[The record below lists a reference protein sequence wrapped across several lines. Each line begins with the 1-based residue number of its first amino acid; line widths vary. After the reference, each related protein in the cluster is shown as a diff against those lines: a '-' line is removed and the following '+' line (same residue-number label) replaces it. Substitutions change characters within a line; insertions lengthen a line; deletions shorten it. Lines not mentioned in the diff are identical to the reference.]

1 MAQSGYTPI
10 QLYYSTV
17 SGNTP
22 VAVDLTNGELAL
34 NTADGILYYKD
45 STGVVEVLAS
55 GSSVAVSAATVATTA
70 NLAALS
76 GLLTIDGV
84 TVTASQRV
92 LVKNQTLSQNNGVY
106 VAAVGAW
113 TRAIDSNSS
122 TEIAGRII
130 SIRSGSTNGG
140 QQWATTF
147 KSTDTLG
154 TTAMSWFQVALQN
167 TSVAF
172 SALNV
177 TGNTTLG
184 DASADTVVVN
194 GTVASNLIFT
204 DNTYDIGA
212 SGATRPRTGYFG
224 TSVFAPL
231 VDATNLEV
239 TNIKALDSTASI
251 SIASS
256 TGIATFSK
264 ATIVETTDNTN
275 AALRITQLG
284 TGNAFL
290 VEDSANPDTTPFVIN
305 ATGAVVIGATTALA
319 LTISGTPQLSQGG
332 ITTAPA
338 TNAFSRWDASATGF
352 DMQFGKSRSGTVG
365 TYGIVSSGDSAGQL
379 QFFGDDGTAFV
390 SLATIA
396 AFVDGTPGVGDMPGR
411 LVFSTTADG
420 ASTVT
425 ERVRITSTGA
435 VAFNGASNYGT
446 SGQVLTS
453 SGNSAPTWAT
463 PTVGTVTSVAA
474 LTLGTTGTDLSS
486 TVANGTTTPVIT
498 LNVPTASA
506 SNRGA
511 LSAADWTTFNN
522 KGSGTVTSV
531 TGTSPVAS
539 SGGTTPAI
547 SLAAGYGDTQ
557 NPYASKTANYVL
569 AAPDGSAGL
578 PTFRAIVAA
587 DIPTLN
593 QNTTGT
599 ASNITASSNSTLTT
613 LGSLSLPYSQLSGV
627 VPTWN
632 QNTTGSAAS
641 LTTARTIAITGDLAY
656 TSGSFD
662 GSANVTGAGTLAT
675 VNTNVGSFTNA
686 SITVN
691 GKGLITAASSG
702 TSLVT
707 SVTATSPVASSGGT
721 TPDISLSA
729 GYGDTLNPYA
739 SKTAKFFLAAPNA
752 SAGVPVFRAIVAS
765 DIPTLDQNTTGSAGS
780 LSATLVATSGGTG
793 QSSYAV
799 GDLLYA
805 STTTALSK
813 LADVAT
819 GDALISGGVGVA
831 PSYGK
836 IGLTTHVSGTLAV
849 GNGGTGATS
858 LALATIATYA
868 GTETLTNKRIDPR
881 VVSAASATTLTP
893 DVSAGDIYAYTALA
907 ANLTINAPTGTPLD
921 GDKLIFRL
929 LDNGTARTLT
939 WNATYTVI
947 GTILPTSTTASKMV
961 YVGCIYNAAN
971 TRWDVIAVTTQ
982 A

>member
-1 MAQSGYTPI
+1 
-10 QLYYSTV
+10 
-17 SGNTP
+17 
-22 VAVDLTNGELAL
+22 
-34 NTADGILYYKD
+34 
-45 STGVVEVLAS
+45 
-55 GSSVAVSAATVATTA
+55 
-70 NLAALS
+70 
-76 GLLTIDGV
+76 
-84 TVTASQRV
+84 
-92 LVKNQTLSQNNGVY
+92 
-106 VAAVGAW
+106 
-113 TRAIDSNSS
+113 
-122 TEIAGRII
+122 
-130 SIRSGSTNGG
+130 
-140 QQWATTF
+140 
-147 KSTDTLG
+147 
-154 TTAMSWFQVALQN
+154 
-167 TSVAF
+167 
-172 SALNV
+172 
-177 TGNTTLG
+177 
-184 DASADTVVVN
+184 
-194 GTVASNLIFT
+194 
-204 DNTYDIGA
+204 
-212 SGATRPRTGYFG
+212 
-224 TSVFAPL
+224 
-231 VDATNLEV
+231 
-239 TNIKALDSTASI
+239 
-251 SIASS
+251 
-256 TGIATFSK
+256 
-264 ATIVETTDNTN
+264 
-275 AALRITQLG
+275 
-284 TGNAFL
+284 
-290 VEDSANPDTTPFVIN
+290 
-305 ATGAVVIGATTALA
+305 
-319 LTISGTPQLSQGG
+319 
-332 ITTAPA
+332 
-338 TNAFSRWDASATGF
+338 
-352 DMQFGKSRSGTVG
+352 
-365 TYGIVSSGDSAGQL
+365 
-379 QFFGDDGTAFV
+379 
-390 SLATIA
+390 
-396 AFVDGTPGVGDMPGR
+396 
-411 LVFSTTADG
+411 
-420 ASTVT
+420 
-425 ERVRITSTGA
+425 

-506 SNRGA
+506 TNRGA

-522 KGSGTVTSV
+522 KGTGTVTSV
-531 TGTSPVAS
+531 TGTSPVDS

-569 AAPDGSAGL
+569 AAPNGSAGV

-599 ASNITASSNSTLTT
+599 ASNITDASNSTLTT

-675 VNTNVGSFTNA
+675 VNTNVGTFTNA

-702 TSLVT
+702 TTSVT
-707 SVTATSPVASSGGT
+707 SVTATSPVASSGGA

-819 GDALISGGVGVA
+819 GNALISGGVGVA

-836 IGLTTHVSGTLAV
+836 IGLTTHISGTLAV

-881 VVSAASATTLTP
+881 VVSAASALTLTP
-893 DVSAGDIYAYTALA
+893 DVSAADIYAYTALA

-929 LDNGTARTLT
+929 LDNGTTRTLT

-947 GTILPTSTTASKMV
+947 GTTLPASTTANKMV

>member
-1 MAQSGYTPI
+1 
-10 QLYYSTV
+10 
-17 SGNTP
+17 
-22 VAVDLTNGELAL
+22 
-34 NTADGILYYKD
+34 
-45 STGVVEVLAS
+45 
-55 GSSVAVSAATVATTA
+55 
-70 NLAALS
+70 
-76 GLLTIDGV
+76 
-84 TVTASQRV
+84 
-92 LVKNQTLSQNNGVY
+92 
-106 VAAVGAW
+106 
-113 TRAIDSNSS
+113 
-122 TEIAGRII
+122 
-130 SIRSGSTNGG
+130 
-140 QQWATTF
+140 
-147 KSTDTLG
+147 
-154 TTAMSWFQVALQN
+154 
-167 TSVAF
+167 
-172 SALNV
+172 
-177 TGNTTLG
+177 
-184 DASADTVVVN
+184 
-194 GTVASNLIFT
+194 
-204 DNTYDIGA
+204 
-212 SGATRPRTGYFG
+212 
-224 TSVFAPL
+224 
-231 VDATNLEV
+231 
-239 TNIKALDSTASI
+239 
-251 SIASS
+251 
-256 TGIATFSK
+256 
-264 ATIVETTDNTN
+264 
-275 AALRITQLG
+275 
-284 TGNAFL
+284 
-290 VEDSANPDTTPFVIN
+290 
-305 ATGAVVIGATTALA
+305 
-319 LTISGTPQLSQGG
+319 
-332 ITTAPA
+332 
-338 TNAFSRWDASATGF
+338 
-352 DMQFGKSRSGTVG
+352 
-365 TYGIVSSGDSAGQL
+365 
-379 QFFGDDGTAFV
+379 
-390 SLATIA
+390 
-396 AFVDGTPGVGDMPGR
+396 
-411 LVFSTTADG
+411 
-420 ASTVT
+420 
-425 ERVRITSTGA
+425 
-435 VAFNGASNYGT
+435 
-446 SGQVLTS
+446 
-453 SGNSAPTWAT
+453 
-463 PTVGTVTSVAA
+463 
-474 LTLGTTGTDLSS
+474 
-486 TVANGTTTPVIT
+486 VANGTTTPVIT

-506 SNRGA
+506 TNRGA

-522 KGSGTVTSV
+522 KGTGTVTSV
-531 TGTSPVAS
+531 TGTSPVDS

-569 AAPDGSAGL
+569 AAPNGSAGV

-599 ASNITASSNSTLTT
+599 ASNITDASNSTLTT

-675 VNTNVGSFTNA
+675 VNTNVGTFTNA

-702 TSLVT
+702 TTSVT
-707 SVTATSPVASSGGT
+707 SVTATSPVASSGGA

-739 SKTAKFFLAAPNA
+739 SKTDKFFLAAPNA
-752 SAGVPVFRAIVAS
+752 SAGIPVFRAIVAS
-765 DIPTLDQNTTGSAGS
+765 DVPTLNQNTTGSAGS
-780 LSATLVATSGGTG
+780 LSATLVATQGGTG

-819 GDALISGGVGVA
+819 GNALISGGVGVA

-836 IGLTTHVSGTLAV
+836 IGLTTHISGTLAV

-881 VVSAASATTLTP
+881 VVSAASALTLTP
-893 DVSAGDIYAYTALA
+893 DVSAADIYAYTALA

-929 LDNGTARTLT
+929 LDNGTTRTLT

-947 GTILPTSTTASKMV
+947 GTTLPASTTANKMV